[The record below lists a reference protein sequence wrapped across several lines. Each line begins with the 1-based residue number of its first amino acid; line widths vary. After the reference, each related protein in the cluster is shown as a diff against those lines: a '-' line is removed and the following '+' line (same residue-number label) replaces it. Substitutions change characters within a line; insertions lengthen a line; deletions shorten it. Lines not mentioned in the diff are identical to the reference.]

1 MRVQPFTLDSYVHV
15 VKRGA
20 RGLPIVND
28 AAEHW
33 RFLRLLFYMND
44 EYLDENWDQLT
55 RQENLFHRPDWWPD
69 RVPIVRVVG
78 YTLMSNHMHLLL
90 QEIRTGGVS
99 LFMRRIGQSMTN
111 HYNEKHKQRGS
122 LFQGAYRSRTITGD
136 EYLRYAAVYIMV
148 KNSLELYPGGLR
160 TAMKD
165 FDKAWQWAAEYPFSS
180 LGEYAKVRSFPV
192 VDKDLLGEIYKNPL
206 QFKDFSRD
214 VLLGG
219 TWLRA
224 EFE

>member
-1 MRVQPFTLDSYVHV
+1 MRVEPFTLGSYVHV

-20 RGLPIVND
+20 RGLPITSS
-28 AAEHW
+28 ATERW

-55 RQENLFHRPDWWPD
+55 KEADLFYRPDWWPE
-69 RVPIVRVVG
+69 RAPIVCVLG

-90 QEIRTGGVS
+90 QETREGGVS
-99 LFMRRIGQSMTN
+99 LFMRRVGQSMTN

-122 LFQGAYRSRTITGD
+122 LFQGAYRSRTVGGD
-136 EYLRYAAVYIMV
+136 DYLRYVAVYIMV
-148 KNSLELYPGGLR
+148 KNVFELYPGGLR
-160 TAMKD
+160 AATKD
-165 FDKAWQWAAEYPFSS
+165 FDKAWQWAADYPFSS
-180 LGEYAKVRSFPV
+180 VGEYIGTRAFPV
-192 VDKDLLGEIYKNPL
+192 IDKGLLGEIYKNPT